1 MSSINDARGKPRQ
14 YKGLSLHPVK
24 IKEVQEFYWAV
35 ECLALEKSASTNL
48 KVLRMS
54 YLDFLITLMM
64 EYEDLKFELN
74 FTPNDL
80 KMKFSLLCELV
91 FKVENIEFRQTE
103 FNTFELIFD
112 NTITINGQEF
122 DEIKKIIAE
131 QNAIDLTDK
140 FVNPE
145 VRKKMKETREF
156 IRKQNQGKSAPLDQ
170 QIIAYHCASGLSYD
184 AIDELTIYQFNK
196 GLARFN
202 HMIHAQYVNQGIY
215 AGTISMEK
223 NKSAPSWLDL
233 IKDVDIDDQ
242 LKINSDTF
250 INGLGEKGL
259 VN

>member
-14 YKGLSLHPVK
+14 YKGLNLHPVK

-35 ECLALEKSASTNL
+35 ECVALEKSASTNL

-64 EYEDLKFELN
+64 QYEDLKFELN

-131 QNAIDLTDK
+131 QNGMDLTDK
-140 FVNPE
+140 
-145 VRKKMKETREF
+145 
-156 IRKQNQGKSAPLDQ
+156 
-170 QIIAYHCASGLSYD
+170 
-184 AIDELTIYQFNK
+184 
-196 GLARFN
+196 
-202 HMIHAQYVNQGIY
+202 
-215 AGTISMEK
+215 
-223 NKSAPSWLDL
+223 
-233 IKDVDIDDQ
+233 
-242 LKINSDTF
+242 
-250 INGLGEKGL
+250 
-259 VN
+259 